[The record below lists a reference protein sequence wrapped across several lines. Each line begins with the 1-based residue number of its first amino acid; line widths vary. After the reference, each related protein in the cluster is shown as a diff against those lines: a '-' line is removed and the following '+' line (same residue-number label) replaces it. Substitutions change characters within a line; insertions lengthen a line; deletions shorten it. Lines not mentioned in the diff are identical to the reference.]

1 MTLHKPKALHRFSER
16 GLEGRERASAGERT
30 NAEGGCE
37 AHACMLHIGV
47 CSTRLRAKWVRN
59 GRGGNWIWRSCGAKI
74 RFGARA
80 TGKLASNACVKPA
93 TTCKQLHEMSVA
105 ASPVGD
111 VDA

>member
-1 MTLHKPKALHRFSER
+1 MLQKDADVL
-16 GLEGRERASAGERT
+16 
-30 NAEGGCE
+30 NATSIRHVLNARSVE
-37 AHACMLHIGV
+37 HIGV
-47 CSTRLRAKWVRN
+47 CSTRLRAEWVRN
-59 GRGGNWIWRSCGAKI
+59 RRGGKAGFGVRARREDS
-74 RFGARA
+74 FGARA